1 MNDLKQQ
8 LVPGW
13 TAVNIG
19 IIVVLMLFS
28 LWPLSLLMVAYIIF
42 GQKVG
47 LDLSRPETLRTFG
60 RRIGHAWRAAVN
72 AFKSP
77 T

>member
-19 IIVVLMLFS
+19 IIVVLWVLG
-28 LWPLSLLMVAYIIF
+28 LWPLSLLMVAYIVF
-42 GQKVG
+42 GHKVG
-47 LDLSRPETLRTFG
+47 LDLSRPVTLRIFG
-60 RRIGHAWRAAVN
+60 QRIAQAWRAAIT

-77 T
+77 S

>member
-1 MNDLKQQ
+1 MSDLKQQ
-8 LVPGW
+8 LVPNW
-13 TAVNIG
+13 TPVNIG
-19 IIVVLMLFS
+19 IIIVLMLLS
-28 LWPLSLLMVAYIIF
+28 LWPLSLLMVAYIVF

-47 LDLSRPETLRTFG
+47 LDLSRPATLRTFG
-60 RRIGHAWRAAVN
+60 RRIGQAWRAAVN

>member
-1 MNDLKQQ
+1 MNELKQQ

-19 IIVVLMLFS
+19 IIVVLWVLSM
-28 LWPLSLLMVAYIIF
+28 WPLSLLMVAYIIF
-42 GQKVG
+42 GQRMG

-60 RRIGHAWRAAVN
+60 RRIAQAWRAAVS

-77 T
+77 S